1 MAESEL
7 HFLRARMQG
16 GLLAKARRGELKLRL
31 PAGLAYDAA
40 GTIML
45 DPDTEVRGALQLL
58 LDTGS
63 ATAGPRRRGG
73 LGDRQPGT

>member
-40 GTIML
+40 GIIML
-45 DPDTEVRGALQLL
+45 TPTPK
-58 LDTGS
+58 S
-63 ATAGPRRRGG
+63 AAPCSCSWTTSPLPAGPAPWWRPSTPRA
-73 LGDRQPGT
+73 